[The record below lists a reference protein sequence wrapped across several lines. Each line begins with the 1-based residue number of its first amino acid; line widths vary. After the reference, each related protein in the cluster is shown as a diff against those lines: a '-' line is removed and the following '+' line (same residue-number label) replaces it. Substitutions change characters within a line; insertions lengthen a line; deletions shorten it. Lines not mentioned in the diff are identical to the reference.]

1 MNLYN
6 LTTFLKFYYFLKQVS
21 PLWTWPCSIAK
32 IGSNKMFKQ
41 AKNKHIITILVS
53 GSAEEV
59 PALVISLRSLCC
71 RSISEQ
77 SRRHSILQSR
87 RSRQWIFIPYPF
99 RTNTNAGLSLSP
111 ISVLSLTSPS
121 LHQTPTRVP
130 WSHTHSLLWLTDL
143 RRVSV
148 KRFQGGK
155 QTSIRA
161 GILDSISPSTHA
173 CRRRSCWWQIDT
185 VSRCRLMAAMI
196 VGNCRIEGISR
207 LLYHT
212 WPWLAEQA
220 IM

>member
-1 MNLYN
+1 M
-6 LTTFLKFYYFLKQVS
+6 KQVS
-21 PLWTWPCSIAK
+21 PLWTWPCSFAK

-41 AKNKHIITILVS
+41 AKSNHIITILVS

-148 KRFQGGK
+148 KRFQWGK

-161 GILDSISPSTHA
+161 GIVH
-173 CRRRSCWWQIDT
+173 RRTPVDAARVDDKLIQWVDVDWWP
-185 VSRCRLMAAMI
+185 
-196 VGNCRIEGISR
+196 
-207 LLYHT
+207 
-212 WPWLAEQA
+212 PWLSE
-220 IM
+220 IVESKELVDCYTIRGRD

>member
-1 MNLYN
+1 M
-6 LTTFLKFYYFLKQVS
+6 KQVS

-41 AKNKHIITILVS
+41 AKKI
-53 GSAEEV
+53 
-59 PALVISLRSLCC
+59 ISLQFLSQVPRKKFLLWLSPLDLCWC

>member
-87 RSRQWIFIPYPF
+87 RSRQWIL
-99 RTNTNAGLSLSP
+99 RQSP

-148 KRFQGGK
+148 KRFQWGK

>member
-6 LTTFLKFYYFLKQVS
+6 LTTFLKFYYFFKQVS

-41 AKNKHIITILVS
+41 AKNNHIITILVT

-121 LHQTPTRVP
+121 LHQTPPGCHEAIHIVCF
-130 WSHTHSLLWLTDL
+130 D
-143 RRVSV
+143 
-148 KRFQGGK
+148 
-155 QTSIRA
+155 
-161 GILDSISPSTHA
+161 
-173 CRRRSCWWQIDT
+173 WQICAEFLLND
-185 VSRCRLMAAMI
+185 SREESRRPSGRESSIPSVHRRTPVDAARVDDKLI
-196 VGNCRIEGISR
+196 QWVDVD
-207 LLYHT
+207 
-212 WPWLAEQA
+212 WWPPWLSE
-220 IM
+220 IVESKELVDCYTIRGRD

>member
-21 PLWTWPCSIAK
+21 PLWTWPCSMAK

-77 SRRHSILQSR
+77 SRRYSILQSR

-143 RRVSV
+143 RQFLLNDSREESRRPSGRESSIPSVHRRTPVDAARVDDKLIQWV
-148 KRFQGGK
+148 
-155 QTSIRA
+155 
-161 GILDSISPSTHA
+161 DVD
-173 CRRRSCWWQIDT
+173 WWP
-185 VSRCRLMAAMI
+185 
-196 VGNCRIEGISR
+196 
-207 LLYHT
+207 
-212 WPWLAEQA
+212 PWLSE
-220 IM
+220 IVESKELVDCYTIRGRD